1 MTDKKKDDKI
11 TKAGAVELEENEL
24 DQVTGGAGKLKATSV
39 DRGTSEYKVTFND
52 LVISS
57 FQTGGSAG

>member
-1 MTDKKKDDKI
+1 MTDKKDDKI

-39 DRGTSEYKVTFND
+39 DPGTSKYKITLQNVE
-52 LVISS
+52 IKS
-57 FQTGGSAG
+57 FQTGGGGQ